1 MLSENPVPTTG
12 GDARKVVFAVIAVL
26 GAGLVGLLLFTG
38 GAEKA
43 GSDNAAPAA
52 AEQSK

>member
-12 GDARKVVFAVIAVL
+12 GDARKVVFAVIALL
-26 GAGLVGLLLFTG
+26 GAGLVGLLLYTG
-38 GAEKA
+38 SGKA
-43 GSDNAAPAA
+43 DTQKALPPA